1 MKKIIL
7 LILIIT
13 GSSAGL
19 LYIVLTQSET
29 AGLFVVKKVAQQ
41 RFQNQQSIEN
51 MLQITVCGSASP
63 LGNNP
68 DRAQACIA
76 VLTADHFFIFDAGT
90 GSQNRASQAG
100 LPLARLDGIFL
111 THLHSD
117 HISDLPEFNMSAWVG
132 SGQSKP
138 LTVWGPA
145 GVDTVTRGFN
155 QAYRIDRGFRVLHH
169 GADFIPPEGGRL
181 HPETVLPGIV
191 WQDDDLT
198 ITAFEVNH
206 APIEPAMGYRIDYLD
221 RSVVISGDTV
231 TSENLF
237 KVATGADIL
246 FHDALARPILN
257 TMIDAAEAAG
267 QQRVKKIITDVID
280 YHADATKLQQ
290 LADDAGIRMLLF
302 YHLVPSLDNPIIEAF
317 FERSLSGN
325 SRIAEDLMVIE
336 LPINSD
342 IIKIRSP

>member
-13 GSSAGL
+13 GTSAGL

-29 AGLFVVKKVAQQ
+29 AGLFVVKKIAQQ
-41 RFQNQQSIEN
+41 RFQNQQNIEN

-76 VLTADHFFIFDAGT
+76 VLTKDHFFIFDAGA

-117 HISDLPEFNMSAWVG
+117 HISDLPDFNMSAWVA
-132 SGQSKP
+132 SGQPKP

-181 HPETVLPGIV
+181 HPETVQPGIV

-221 RSVVISGDTV
+221 RSAVISGDTI

-302 YHLVPSLDNPIIEAF
+302 YHLVPSLDNPIIGAF
-317 FERSLSGN
+317 FERSLSGS
-325 SRIAEDLMVIE
+325 SRIAEDLMVVE